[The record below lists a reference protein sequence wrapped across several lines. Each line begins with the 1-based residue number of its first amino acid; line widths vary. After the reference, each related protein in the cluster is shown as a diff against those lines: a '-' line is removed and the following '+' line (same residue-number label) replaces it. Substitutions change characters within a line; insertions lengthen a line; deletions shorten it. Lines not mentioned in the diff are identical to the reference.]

1 MKRILILALV
11 LALLGASALA
21 DDMIVVNCN
30 EWVSLRKAPSTSADR
45 LKKVPLGETV
55 TDCEWTDSDF
65 IRCTWDGETGYIQ
78 TKYLEPL
85 ETGEAETVL
94 DATLTSVGM
103 NVLAW
108 RQFVDGETLTV
119 TGYASNGSEL
129 WSVTTNTPEVT
140 ELTATTA
147 FIGGTADAPRVM
159 LYNSNEGL
167 SCLDVESGRV
177 EWMLPIEQCPL
188 GASICHAV
196 DEAGTLFIS
205 GYYGPDPVCIDVNG
219 KELWNA
225 SVGRNDIYWPYEI
238 TLTDRGVETRY
249 EMTPNEGEGTV
260 VYDRTDGHVV
270 SVEFD

>member
-11 LALLGASALA
+11 LALLGATALA

-65 IRCTWDGETGYIQ
+65 IRCAWDGETGYIQ
-78 TKYLEPL
+78 AKYLEPL
-85 ETGEAETVL
+85 ET
-94 DATLTSVGM
+94 
-103 NVLAW
+103 
-108 RQFVDGETLTV
+108 GETLTV
-119 TGYASNGSEL
+119 TGYASDGSEL

-140 ELTATTA
+140 ELTATAA
-147 FIGGTADAPRVM
+147 FIGGTSDAPRVM

-167 SCLDVESGRV
+167 SCLDAESGRV
-177 EWMLPIEQCPL
+177 EWMLSSEQCHL
-188 GASICHAV
+188 GAGICHAA
-196 DEAGTLFIS
+196 DEAGTLFIG

-219 KELWNA
+219 EVLWHA
-225 SVGRNDIYWPYEI
+225 DVGRDDIYWPYEI
-238 TLTDRGVETRY
+238 ALTDRGVETRY
-249 EMTPNEGEGTV
+249 AMTPNEGEGTV
-260 VYDRTDGHVV
+260 VYDRADGHVV